1 MIAGVIEGFY
11 GPPWSFTE
19 RATCLDRIAEWGGNW
34 YVWAP
39 KSEPR
44 HREFWNEPFTTE
56 EIAEFTALAARN
68 SVRISVGLT
77 PGAEATATDVVAKLR
92 PVVEAG
98 VHGITLCFD
107 DLPALGAGRRHRDIA
122 NDIAARFSTE
132 VWLVPTHYTG
142 SERSPYLDEL
152 CTDLDP
158 RVLVMWTG
166 AHVVNDRITARE
178 ARERAATTG
187 GRLPLVWDNTPVNDA
202 LMSEAL
208 HLGPYT
214 GRETQ
219 LREAVA
225 GVLINPMEFAL
236 ASLPTLCS
244 ALAWCAGRDHRAAW
258 SDYVDAHGWRRLAEA
273 TAFPDDEHWPGARP
287 SRDWW
292 AEVAALPIDDPAVEP
307 WAKAAR
313 EGAAL
318 VGRALD
324 LADDPPA
331 DPQHRAMAIIGLA
344 IAWRAWRRSSVLV
357 FGAGPRLRPVLGN
370 DATGRFT
377 WNRSS
382 FQDSASL
389 VDDVVGRVI
398 GSF

>member
-152 CTDLDP
+152 CTYLDP

-178 ARERAATTG
+178 ARVGSRSCGTT
-187 GRLPLVWDNTPVNDA
+187 
-202 LMSEAL
+202 
-208 HLGPYT
+208 
-214 GRETQ
+214 
-219 LREAVA
+219 
-225 GVLINPMEFAL
+225 
-236 ASLPTLCS
+236 
-244 ALAWCAGRDHRAAW
+244 HR
-258 SDYVDAHGWRRLAEA
+258 
-273 TAFPDDEHWPGARP
+273 
-287 SRDWW
+287 
-292 AEVAALPIDDPAVEP
+292 
-307 WAKAAR
+307 
-313 EGAAL
+313 
-318 VGRALD
+318 
-324 LADDPPA
+324 
-331 DPQHRAMAIIGLA
+331 
-344 IAWRAWRRSSVLV
+344 
-357 FGAGPRLRPVLGN
+357 
-370 DATGRFT
+370 
-377 WNRSS
+377 
-382 FQDSASL
+382 
-389 VDDVVGRVI
+389 
-398 GSF
+398 

>member
-11 GPPWSFTE
+11 GPPWSFAE
-19 RATCLDRIAEWGGNW
+19 RAACLDRLAEWGGNW

-44 HREFWNEPFTTE
+44 HRELWNEPFTAD
-56 EIAEFTALAARN
+56 EIDGFATLATRT
-68 SVRISVGLT
+68 SVRISIGLT
-77 PGAEATATDVVAKLR
+77 PGAEATSTEVAAKLK
-92 PVVEAG
+92 PIVDAG
-98 VHGITLCFD
+98 AHGITLCFD
-107 DLPALGAGRRHRDIA
+107 DLPALGAGRRQREIA
-122 NDIAARFSTE
+122 NDIASRFATE

-152 CTDLDP
+152 CAGLDP
-158 RVLVMWTG
+158 RILVMWTG
-166 AHVVNDRITARE
+166 AHVVNDRITAQD
-178 ARERAATTG
+178 ARGRTDATG
-187 GRLPLVWDNTPVNDA
+187 GRRPLVWDNTPVNDA

-214 GRETQ
+214 GREAE
-219 LREAVA
+219 LRDVIA
-225 GVLINPMEFAL
+225 GVLINPMEFAG
-236 ASLPTLCS
+236 ASMPTVCS

-258 SDYVDAHGWRRLAEA
+258 NEYVDAHGWRRLAEA

-287 SRDWW
+287 TREWW
-292 AEVAALPIDDPAVEP
+292 AEVAAMEIHDPAVEP
-307 WAKAAR
+307 WANAAR
-313 EGAAL
+313 EGATL
-318 VGRALD
+318 VLRALD
-324 LADDPPA
+324 LVENPPS

-344 IAWRAWRRSSVLV
+344 IAWRSWRRSSVLV

-370 DATGRFT
+370 DSTGRFT
-377 WNRSS
+377 WDRAS

>member
-11 GPPWSFTE
+11 GPPWSFAE
-19 RATCLDRIAEWGGNW
+19 RGACIDRIAEWGGNW

-39 KSEPR
+39 KAEPR
-44 HREFWNEPFTTE
+44 HREFWNEPFTTDE
-56 EIAEFTALAARN
+56 LDGFASLTTRTD
-68 SVRISVGLT
+68 VRISIGLT
-77 PGAEATATDVVAKLR
+77 PGAEATSAAVATKLR
-92 PVVEAG
+92 PVVDAG

-107 DLPALGAGRRHRDIA
+107 DLPALGAGSRHRDIA
-122 NDIAARFSTE
+122 NDIAARFAVE

-166 AHVVNDRITARE
+166 GHVVNDRITARE
-178 ARERAATTG
+178 AHERAEATG
-187 GRLPLVWDNTPVNDA
+187 GRRPLVWDNTPVNDA

-214 GRETQ
+214 GRETE
-219 LREAVA
+219 LRDAIA
-225 GVLINPMEFAL
+225 GVLINPMEFAK
-236 ASLPTLCS
+236 ASMPTLCS

-258 SDYVDAHGWRRLAEA
+258 NDYVDAHGWRRLAEA

-287 SRDWW
+287 AREWW
-292 AEVAALPIDDPAVEP
+292 AEVAAMKIDDPQVTS
-307 WAKAAR
+307 WAEAAR

-318 VGRALD
+318 VGRALH
-324 LADDPPA
+324 LADDPPT

-344 IAWRAWRRSSVLV
+344 IAWRSWRRSTVLV
-357 FGAGPRLRPVLGN
+357 FGAGLRLRPVLGN
-370 DATGRFT
+370 DPTGRFT
-377 WNRSS
+377 WNRAS

>member
-11 GPPWSFTE
+11 GPPWSFAD
-19 RATCLDRIAEWGGNW
+19 RSMCLDHIAEWGGNW

-44 HREFWNEPFTTE
+44 HRESWNEPFTAD
-56 EIAEFTALAARN
+56 EISGFSALAART
-68 SVRISVGLT
+68 SVRVSIGLT
-77 PGAEATATDVVAKLR
+77 PGPDATADDVAAKLR
-92 PVVEAG
+92 PVVDTG

-122 NDIAARFSTE
+122 NDIANRFTTE

-142 SERSPYLDEL
+142 SARSPYLDEL
-152 CTDLDP
+152 CDGLDP
-158 RVLVMWTG
+158 RILVMWTG
-166 AHVVNDRITARE
+166 AHVVNDRITAGE
-178 ARERAATTG
+178 AHGRAEATG
-187 GRLPLVWDNTPVNDA
+187 GRLPLLWDNTPVNDA

-214 GRETQ
+214 GREPG
-219 LREAVA
+219 LRDAIA
-225 GVLINPMEFAL
+225 GVLINPMEFAG
-236 ASLPTLCS
+236 ASMPTLCS

-258 SDYVDAHGWRRLAEA
+258 NEYVDAHGWRRLAES

-287 SRDWW
+287 AREWW
-292 AEVAALPIDDPAVEP
+292 AEVATMEIDDPAVEP
-307 WAKAAR
+307 WAHAAR
-313 EGAAL
+313 EGASL
-318 VGRALD
+318 VLRALA
-324 LADDPPA
+324 LADDPPT

-344 IAWRAWRRSSVLV
+344 IAWRSWRRSPVLV

-370 DATGRFT
+370 DQTGRFT
-377 WNRSS
+377 WNRAS

-398 GSF
+398 GAF